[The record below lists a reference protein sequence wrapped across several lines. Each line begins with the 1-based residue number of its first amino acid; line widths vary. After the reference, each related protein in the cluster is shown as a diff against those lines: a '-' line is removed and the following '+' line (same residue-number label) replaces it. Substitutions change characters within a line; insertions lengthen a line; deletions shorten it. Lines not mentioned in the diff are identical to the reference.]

1 MRKIKKKRRKRL
13 QNSKRLPALRVPAK
27 ASIWYVGSSA
37 VARLL
42 GALGTPVFTRLL
54 TPEEYGLYPLYNTWL
69 GIFTVI
75 ATLEVTGAV
84 IYRGFQRYQ
93 DISEDFTS
101 ATLGLILTLSLSFSL
116 ICLLFRGTVNRLT
129 GIDTGAVALMLLQIP
144 ATAII
149 SLYTAKARFEY
160 KYKSVALLNILTAV
174 AIPLCAVGII
184 YATNIRGEA
193 RIIASSLTLTV
204 TALPIL
210 LKTVNDSP
218 RLFYI
223 PVWKYLLFRSLPL
236 LPHYFAMT
244 MILKVGEISVNRL
257 YGASALG
264 KYSVALSLG
273 MAMTVISGGILS
285 SLSPWVIRRMK
296 DGDILRVR
304 DLLLILTKLICITCL
319 GILALAPEA
328 LALFSSSAY
337 HSILPAVYPIALS
350 VIPTFI
356 SSALMSGGIYFEK
369 SWLSALPAIISA
381 TVSAVLTLTLLPI
394 IDYRFVSLFTLIS
407 YTTLA
412 ALNVLVF
419 TKMAH
424 QPPIHVTKTLTLFL
438 LTCAYATL
446 LFVFRN
452 VMLSRFLLALPLL
465 PPLFKVSKEALDRIK
480 E

>member
-1 MRKIKKKRRKRL
+1 M
-13 QNSKRLPALRVPAK
+13 QNSKRLPALRVPAR
-27 ASIWYVGSSA
+27 ASLWYVASSA
-37 VARLL
+37 IARLI

-75 ATLEVTGAV
+75 ATFEITGAV
-84 IYRGFQRYQ
+84 IYRGFQRYR
-93 DISEDFTS
+93 DDGEDFTS

-116 ICLLFRGTVNRLT
+116 LYLLFRGAINRMT
-129 GIDTGAVALMLLQIP
+129 GLDTASCALMLLQIP

-160 KYKSVALLNILTAV
+160 KYKSVALLNVLTAV

-204 TALPIL
+204 IALPIL
-210 LKTVNDSP
+210 LKTLSDSP
-218 RLFYI
+218 RLFCT
-223 PVWKYLLFRSLPL
+223 PMWRYLILHSLPL

-244 MILKVGEISVNRL
+244 MILKVGEISVSRL

-273 MAMTVISGGILS
+273 MAMTVVSGGILS
-285 SLSPWVIRRMK
+285 SLSPWIMRRMK
-296 DGDILRVR
+296 DGDIPRVR
-304 DLLLILTKLICITCL
+304 DLLFILTKLISITCL
-319 GILALAPEA
+319 GILALVPEA
-328 LALFSSSAY
+328 LALFSSAAY
-337 HSILPAVYPIALS
+337 HSILPAIYPVALS
-350 VIPTFI
+350 VIPTFLA
-356 SSALMSGGIYFEK
+356 SALISGSIYFEK

-381 TVSAVLTLTLLPI
+381 AVSTVLTLTLLPI
-394 IDYRFVSLFTLIS
+394 ADYRLVSLFTLIS

-412 ALNVLVF
+412 TLNVLVF

-424 QPPIHVTKTLTLFL
+424 QPPIHVTGTLTVFL
-438 LTCAYATL
+438 LTCAYASL
-446 LFVFRN
+446 LFAFN
-452 VMLSRFLLALPLL
+452 SSLASRIILAVPII
-465 PPLFKVSKEALDRIK
+465 PALFKTGISALKELR